1 MNFKRG
7 RFICVALCAV
17 FAALVS
23 LCFRGVASPVHAEE
37 APEAPAPIQINQDTA
52 KVTVTLYTDE
62 GHLNKLNGPV
72 TSTSQFY
79 GAFSAEFL
87 TGKAPKP
94 GDNVAVYEFPDTI
107 VVDNND
113 GGDLMAGSGT
123 DAKKAGT
130 WKIEDN
136 KVIFTFDEG
145 WLKLNPAG
153 IYVAANFSFQLANK
167 GTGSGGSASVVFPG
181 AGKIDIPTKDG
192 EVKGTKEGAFSQGAD
207 GVAKVTWT
215 VKLTVESYATNVKF
229 TDVLGD
235 NFSFVDGSFMLDG
248 KKLDPQ
254 PTITGQNATLDSLG
268 NLSTGDHTITY
279 ETVLKS
285 SVAANNSEFINGQEA
300 SKNTA
305 SWEWGGANDR
315 QNGTVTAAPSK
326 FRYDM
331 INKSNG
337 SGTPSDIAWTVKLN
351 QGELK
356 ADMSGYVFTDTLD
369 KKQTYTGSYTV
380 YKGDSGSEV
389 IATGLL
395 DSTQS
400 SFTYTFPS
408 DLADRY
414 ATYRIVYH
422 TKMNDT
428 SSYDTVRNSAVIKR
442 EGSVS
447 GTDDGTFTPQL
458 VGTPITKRLVSSD
471 EAATTGRA
479 TWETRVALKA
489 IVNAVNPDRVTV
501 KDTFQSAWSQNLG
514 VDEGSITIKIGE
526 TVLTRDADWRL
537 TGNWPVGGKREISTL
552 ISSSTI
558 G

>member
-17 FAALVS
+17 FAAL
-23 LCFRGVASPVHAEE
+23 LAFCFRGVASPVHAEE

-94 GDNVAVYEFPDTI
+94 GDNVAVYEFPGTI
-107 VVDNND
+107 VVDNNV

-145 WLKLNPAG
+145 WLKSNPSG
-153 IYVAANFSFQLANK
+153 IYVAANFSFQLANT
-167 GTGSGGSASVVFPG
+167 GTGSGGSASVEFPG
-181 AGKIDIPTKDG
+181 AGSIDILTKDG
-192 EVKGTKEGAFSQGAD
+192 NVTGTKAGAFSQGAD

-215 VKLTVESYATNVKF
+215 VKLTVESYATNVNF
-229 TDVLGD
+229 TDTLGA
-235 NFSFVDGSFMLDG
+235 NFDFVDGSFTLDG

-315 QNGTVTAAPSK
+315 QNGTVTAAP
-326 FRYDM
+326 
-331 INKSNG
+331 
-337 SGTPSDIAWTVKLN
+337 A
-351 QGELK
+351 
-356 ADMSGYVFTDTLD
+356 
-369 KKQTYTGSYTV
+369 
-380 YKGDSGSEV
+380 
-389 IATGLL
+389 
-395 DSTQS
+395 
-400 SFTYTFPS
+400 SF
-408 DLADRY
+408 
-414 ATYRIVYH
+414 
-422 TKMNDT
+422 
-428 SSYDTVRNSAVIKR
+428 
-442 EGSVS
+442 
-447 GTDDGTFTPQL
+447 
-458 VGTPITKRLVSSD
+458 
-471 EAATTGRA
+471 ATT
-479 TWETRVALKA
+479 
-489 IVNAVNPDRVTV
+489 
-501 KDTFQSAWSQNLG
+501 
-514 VDEGSITIKIGE
+514 
-526 TVLTRDADWRL
+526 
-537 TGNWPVGGKREISTL
+537 
-552 ISSSTI
+552 
-558 G
+558 

>member
-1 MNFKRG
+1 MYRGKLALASRLFASMGTTMKIKRSCSA
-7 RFICVALCAV
+7 RFVLCVLLAVSAV
-17 FAALVS
+17 FCL
-23 LCFRGVASPVHAEE
+23 RNVASPVHAEE

-94 GDNVAVYEFPDTI
+94 GDNVAVYEFPGTI
-107 VVDNND
+107 VVDNNA

-153 IYVAANFSFQLANK
+153 IYVAANFSFQLTNK
-167 GTGSGGSASVVFPG
+167 DTGSGGGTSVVFPG
-181 AGKIDIPTKDG
+181 AGSINIHTKDG
-192 EVKGTKEGAFSQGAD
+192 KVTGTKEGAFSQGAD

-248 KKLDPQ
+248 KKLEPQ

-268 NLSTGDHTITY
+268 NLSQGDHTITY

-285 SVAANNSEFINGQEA
+285 DVSVNNGDFINDQEA

-315 QNGTVTAAPSK
+315 QNGTVTAAP
-326 FRYDM
+326 
-331 INKSNG
+331 
-337 SGTPSDIAWTVKLN
+337 A
-351 QGELK
+351 
-356 ADMSGYVFTDTLD
+356 
-369 KKQTYTGSYTV
+369 
-380 YKGDSGSEV
+380 
-389 IATGLL
+389 
-395 DSTQS
+395 S
-400 SFTYTFPS
+400 S
-408 DLADRY
+408 
-414 ATYRIVYH
+414 
-422 TKMNDT
+422 
-428 SSYDTVRNSAVIKR
+428 
-442 EGSVS
+442 
-447 GTDDGTFTPQL
+447 
-458 VGTPITKRLVSSD
+458 
-471 EAATTGRA
+471 ATT
-479 TWETRVALKA
+479 
-489 IVNAVNPDRVTV
+489 
-501 KDTFQSAWSQNLG
+501 
-514 VDEGSITIKIGE
+514 
-526 TVLTRDADWRL
+526 
-537 TGNWPVGGKREISTL
+537 
-552 ISSSTI
+552 
-558 G
+558 

>member
-87 TGKAPKP
+87 TGKAPKT

-136 KVIFTFDEG
+136 KVIFTFDED

-153 IYVAANFSFQLANK
+153 IYVAANFSFQLADR
-167 GTGSGGSASVVFPG
+167 GTGSGGGTSVVFPG
-181 AGKIDIPTKDG
+181 AGSINIHTKDG
-192 EVKGTKEGAFSQGAD
+192 KVRGTKEGAFSQGAD

-248 KKLDPQ
+248 KKLEPQ

-268 NLSTGDHTITY
+268 NLSQGDHTITY

-305 SWEWGGANDR
+305 SWEW
-315 QNGTVTAAPSK
+315 AAP
-326 FRYDM
+326 M
-331 INKSNG
+331 IAR
-337 SGTPSDIAWTVKLN
+337 TARLRLPPA
-351 QGELK
+351 
-356 ADMSGYVFTDTLD
+356 
-369 KKQTYTGSYTV
+369 
-380 YKGDSGSEV
+380 
-389 IATGLL
+389 
-395 DSTQS
+395 S
-400 SFTYTFPS
+400 S
-408 DLADRY
+408 
-414 ATYRIVYH
+414 
-422 TKMNDT
+422 
-428 SSYDTVRNSAVIKR
+428 
-442 EGSVS
+442 
-447 GTDDGTFTPQL
+447 
-458 VGTPITKRLVSSD
+458 
-471 EAATTGRA
+471 ATT
-479 TWETRVALKA
+479 
-489 IVNAVNPDRVTV
+489 
-501 KDTFQSAWSQNLG
+501 
-514 VDEGSITIKIGE
+514 
-526 TVLTRDADWRL
+526 
-537 TGNWPVGGKREISTL
+537 
-552 ISSSTI
+552 
-558 G
+558 